1 MIIYILEPTKISQNI
16 DILELK
22 KIHNNIFINN
32 TLLLAKVIFNNN
44 TLNFYNTIK
53 HDYDNSMITI
63 FNNYTKDIKNIENYC
78 IISDFI
84 EALYGKKKVN
94 KINYIHNDT
103 KLNFKLNFKSD
114 NIKYNP
120 NIIKKIIYNPDN
132 YFYFNGYKCN
142 IDISMK

>member
-1 MIIYILEPTKISQNI
+1 M
-16 DILELK
+16 
-22 KIHNNIFINN
+22 
-32 TLLLAKVIFNNN
+32 V
-44 TLNFYNTIK
+44 
-53 HDYDNSMITI
+53 
-63 FNNYTKDIKNIENYC
+63 
-78 IISDFI
+78 
-84 EALYGKKKVN
+84 KKKVN